1 MSERLPTVAVVGRQ
15 NVGKSTLVNRLF
27 GAKEAIAHEKPGVTR
42 DRIEV
47 PVTWRGRRFVVVD
60 TGGYVGRPEGI
71 EELVSR
77 QAERAAATADVVLL
91 VGDAQ
96 TGVQDEDLVLAS
108 RLRRIDAPVLVA
120 VNKVDA
126 EAVEPDAAAF
136 FALGLGEPEAV
147 SALHGRGSGDLLDR
161 LVELLPDL
169 EDEDEVE
176 GEPRFAL
183 VGRPNVGKSSLFN
196 LLVGEERSVVYEEAG
211 TTRDSVDAVVRWDE
225 GPVRFVDTAGLRR
238 PGRMQ
243 GIDYYSLVRAV
254 RAVDRA
260 HVALLVL
267 DAVDGLTAEDKHI
280 AERVIEAGRGLL
292 VTANKWDLV
301 PTEERDPLFKELTET
316 ITPFARASL
325 LRTSAVSGTGVGRLP
340 KELVHV
346 HSAWAS
352 RMPTTKVNEV
362 LQQAQDERPPLRGAP
377 RYRYGTQVSPGP
389 PTFVLFG
396 GKAPSPG
403 YQRFL
408 ENRLRRAFGLEG
420 VPIRLRFRAKRRKS
434 SSRR

>member
-27 GAKEAIAHEKPGVTR
+27 GAKEAIAHEQPGVTR

-161 LVELLPDL
+161 VVELLPDL

-196 LLVGEERSVVYEEAG
+196 RLVGEERSVVYEEAG

-243 GIDYYSLVRAV
+243 GVDYYSLVRAV

-301 PTEERDPLFKELTET
+301 PTEERDRLFKELTDA
-316 ITPFARASL
+316 IKPFAKASL
-325 LRTSAVSGTGVGRLP
+325 LRTSALTGTGVGRLP
-340 KELVHV
+340 KELVRV
-346 HSAWAS
+346 HSAWAR

-420 VPIRLRFRAKRRKS
+420 VPIRLRFRAKRRKP
-434 SSRR
+434 SRRR

>member
-1 MSERLPTVAVVGRQ
+1 MNERLPTVAVVGRQ

-27 GAKEAIAHEKPGVTR
+27 GAKETIAHEQPGVTR

-47 PVTWRGRRFVVVD
+47 AVTWRGRRFLVVD

-77 QAERAAATADVVLL
+77 QAEQAAATADVVLL
-91 VGDAQ
+91 VGDVQ
-96 TGVQDEDLVLAS
+96 TGVQDEDLRLAS
-108 RLRRIDAPVLVA
+108 RLRRVVAPVLVA
-120 VNKVDA
+120 VNKVDGD
-126 EAVEPDAAAF
+126 AVEPDAAAF
-136 FALGLGEPEAV
+136 YALGLGEPEPI

-196 LLVGEERSVVYEEAG
+196 HLVGEERSIVYEEAG
-211 TTRDSVDAVVRWDE
+211 TTRDSVDALVRWD
-225 GPVRFVDTAGLRR
+225 GRPVRFVDTAGLRR
-238 PGRMQ
+238 PGRMR
-243 GIDYYSLVRAV
+243 GVDYYGLVRAV

-267 DAVDGLTAEDKHI
+267 DATDGLTAEDKHI
-280 AERVIEAGRGLL
+280 AERVMEAGRGLL

-301 PTEERDPLFKELTET
+301 PSGERDPLFKELGDS
-316 ITPFARASL
+316 ITPFAQASL
-325 LRTSAVSGTGVGRLP
+325 LRTSALTGTGVGRLP
-340 KELVHV
+340 KELLRLHG
-346 HSAWAS
+346 AWGS
-352 RMPTTKVNEV
+352 RAATTRVNEV
-362 LQQAQDERPPLRGAP
+362 LQQAQDQRPPLRGAP
-377 RYRYGTQVSPGP
+377 RYRYGTQVSSGP
-389 PTFVLFG
+389 PSFVLFG

-408 ENRLRRAFGLEG
+408 ENRFRSAFGLAG
-420 VPIRLRFRAKRRKS
+420 VPIRLRFRAKRRRPAG
-434 SSRR
+434 RR